1 MGVVT
6 NYGEGVGG
14 GGGGWGGYKTGGGG
28 GGANV
33 VLPLRNGGQKMF

>member
-14 GGGGWGGYKTGGGG
+14 GGGDGVATKREG